1 MKLIR
6 TILADD
12 HQLFSDGLERLL
24 SDTKQFSIL
33 KKFTDPYSLLSEI
46 PRLKPELVIIDIE
59 FGSISGLDLIPRI
72 KSINNEV
79 KIVIISMH
87 QEGVF
92 SQEAKTLGANGYFV
106 KNVDQDLLVESLT
119 LICNGND
126 IFPANTK
133 KNPTRE
139 LLLSEREIQI
149 LKLLANGSTSE
160 DIASQLQISGL
171 TVKTHRKNMMQK
183 LYASNGMELIKKAFE
198 KGLL

>member
-1 MKLIR
+1 MIK

-12 HQLFSDGLERLL
+12 HQLFTDGLERLL

-33 KKFTDPYSLLSEI
+33 KKFTDPYSLLNEI
-46 PRLKPELVIIDIE
+46 PSLNPDLVIIDIE

-72 KSINNEV
+72 RSIDKEA
-79 KIVIISMH
+79 KIVILSMH
-87 QEGVF
+87 QENVF

-106 KNVDQDLLVESLT
+106 KNADHDVLIESLSR
-119 LICNGND
+119 ICNGDN
-126 IFPANTK
+126 IFPTNTK
-133 KNPTRE
+133 KNPIRD

-171 TVKTHRKNMMQK
+171 TVKTHRKNMMLK
-183 LYASNGMELIKKAFE
+183 LKAANGMELIKKAFE
-198 KGLL
+198 KGLI